1 MDRDRAIEYINE
13 LLNSEYDLMQDRKL
27 DTSNPSLYDD
37 EATES
42 EIDEIVNA
50 QEFMDKETA
59 KSRWSVSMEGQ
70 LYDFGSCYLCW
81 GNENDE

>member
-1 MDRDRAIEYINE
+1 MDRDRAIQYINE

-50 QEFMDKETA
+50 QEFITDYITSHVPIHE
-59 KSRWSVSMEGQ
+59 E
-70 LYDFGSCYLCW
+70 
-81 GNENDE
+81 EI

>member
-27 DTSNPSLYDD
+27 DSSNPSLYDK

-50 QEFMDKETA
+50 QEFMTHILKE
-59 KSRWSVSMEGQ
+59 K
-70 LYDFGSCYLCW
+70 
-81 GNENDE
+81 N

>member
-1 MDRDRAIEYINE
+1 MDRDRAIQYIDE

-42 EIDEIVNA
+42 EIDEIANA
-50 QEFMDKETA
+50 QEFITDYITSHVPIPEEKI
-59 KSRWSVSMEGQ
+59 
-70 LYDFGSCYLCW
+70 
-81 GNENDE
+81 

>member
-1 MDRDRAIEYINE
+1 MDRDRAIQYINE

-42 EIDEIVNA
+42 EIDEIANA
-50 QEFMDKETA
+50 QEFITDYITSHIPIPEEKI
-59 KSRWSVSMEGQ
+59 
-70 LYDFGSCYLCW
+70 
-81 GNENDE
+81 

>member
-1 MDRDRAIEYINE
+1 MDRDRAIQYINE

-27 DTSNPSLYDD
+27 DTSNPNLYDD

-50 QEFMDKETA
+50 QEFITDYITSHVPISE
-59 KSRWSVSMEGQ
+59 E
-70 LYDFGSCYLCW
+70 
-81 GNENDE
+81 EI

>member
-1 MDRDRAIEYINE
+1 MDRDRAIQYINE

-42 EIDEIVNA
+42 EIDEIANA
-50 QEFMDKETA
+50 QEFITNYITTHVPIPE
-59 KSRWSVSMEGQ
+59 E
-70 LYDFGSCYLCW
+70 
-81 GNENDE
+81 EI

>member
-27 DTSNPSLYDD
+27 DSSNPSLYDK

-42 EIDEIVNA
+42 EINQILNA
-50 QEFMDKETA
+50 QEFMT
-59 KSRWSVSMEGQ
+59 
-70 LYDFGSCYLCW
+70 DFITTHIPIP
-81 GNENDE
+81 EEQI

>member
-1 MDRDRAIEYINE
+1 MDRDRAIDYINE

-42 EIDEIVNA
+42 ELDEIVNA
-50 QEFMDKETA
+50 QNFMTHILKE
-59 KSRWSVSMEGQ
+59 
-70 LYDFGSCYLCW
+70 D
-81 GNENDE
+81 N

>member
-50 QEFMDKETA
+50 QEFITDYITSHIPIPEE
-59 KSRWSVSMEGQ
+59 VI
-70 LYDFGSCYLCW
+70 
-81 GNENDE
+81 

>member
-1 MDRDRAIEYINE
+1 MDRDRAIQYINE

-27 DTSNPSLYDD
+27 DTSNPSLYDK

-50 QEFMDKETA
+50 QEFITDYITSHVPILE
-59 KSRWSVSMEGQ
+59 E
-70 LYDFGSCYLCW
+70 
-81 GNENDE
+81 EI

>member
-1 MDRDRAIEYINE
+1 MDRDRAIQYINE

-50 QEFMDKETA
+50 QEFITDYITSHVPIPE
-59 KSRWSVSMEGQ
+59 E
-70 LYDFGSCYLCW
+70 
-81 GNENDE
+81 EI

>member
-1 MDRDRAIEYINE
+1 MDRDRAIQYINE

-42 EIDEIVNA
+42 EIDEIANA
-50 QEFMDKETA
+50 QKFITDYITSHIPISEE
-59 KSRWSVSMEGQ
+59 EI
-70 LYDFGSCYLCW
+70 
-81 GNENDE
+81 

>member
-27 DTSNPSLYDD
+27 DSSNPSLYDK

-50 QEFMDKETA
+50 QEFITDYITSHIPIPE
-59 KSRWSVSMEGQ
+59 E
-70 LYDFGSCYLCW
+70 
-81 GNENDE
+81 EI

>member
-42 EIDEIVNA
+42 EIDEIANA
-50 QEFMDKETA
+50 QEFITNYITTHVPIPE
-59 KSRWSVSMEGQ
+59 E
-70 LYDFGSCYLCW
+70 
-81 GNENDE
+81 EI

>member
-1 MDRDRAIEYINE
+1 MDRNRAIEYINE

-27 DTSNPSLYDD
+27 DTSNPSLYDK

-50 QEFMDKETA
+50 QEFITDYITSHIPISEEKI
-59 KSRWSVSMEGQ
+59 
-70 LYDFGSCYLCW
+70 
-81 GNENDE
+81 

>member
-1 MDRDRAIEYINE
+1 MDRNRAIEYINE

-42 EIDEIVNA
+42 EIDEIANA
-50 QEFMDKETA
+50 QEFITDYITSHVPIPE
-59 KSRWSVSMEGQ
+59 E
-70 LYDFGSCYLCW
+70 
-81 GNENDE
+81 EI

>member
-1 MDRDRAIEYINE
+1 MDRNRAIEYINE

-27 DTSNPSLYDD
+27 DTSNPSLYDK

-50 QEFMDKETA
+50 QEFITDYITSHVPIHE
-59 KSRWSVSMEGQ
+59 E
-70 LYDFGSCYLCW
+70 
-81 GNENDE
+81 EI

>member
-27 DTSNPSLYDD
+27 DTSNPSLYDN

-42 EIDEIVNA
+42 EIDEIANA
-50 QEFMDKETA
+50 QEFITDYITSHVPIHE
-59 KSRWSVSMEGQ
+59 E
-70 LYDFGSCYLCW
+70 
-81 GNENDE
+81 EI

>member
-1 MDRDRAIEYINE
+1 MDRDRAIEYINQ

-27 DTSNPSLYDD
+27 DTSNPSLYDK

-50 QEFMDKETA
+50 QEFITDYITSHIPIPE
-59 KSRWSVSMEGQ
+59 E
-70 LYDFGSCYLCW
+70 
-81 GNENDE
+81 EI

>member
-1 MDRDRAIEYINE
+1 MDRDRAIQYINE

-27 DTSNPSLYDD
+27 DTSNPNLHDN

-50 QEFMDKETA
+50 QEFITDYITSHVPIPE
-59 KSRWSVSMEGQ
+59 E
-70 LYDFGSCYLCW
+70 
-81 GNENDE
+81 EI

>member
-1 MDRDRAIEYINE
+1 MDRNRAIEYINQ

-27 DTSNPSLYDD
+27 DTSNPSLYDK

-50 QEFMDKETA
+50 QEFITDYITSHIPIPE
-59 KSRWSVSMEGQ
+59 E
-70 LYDFGSCYLCW
+70 
-81 GNENDE
+81 EI

>member
-1 MDRDRAIEYINE
+1 MDRNRAIEYINE

-50 QEFMDKETA
+50 QEFMTHILKE
-59 KSRWSVSMEGQ
+59 
-70 LYDFGSCYLCW
+70 D
-81 GNENDE
+81 N

>member
-1 MDRDRAIEYINE
+1 MDRDRAIEYINQ

-50 QEFMDKETA
+50 QEFITDYITSHIPILE
-59 KSRWSVSMEGQ
+59 E
-70 LYDFGSCYLCW
+70 
-81 GNENDE
+81 EI

>member
-1 MDRDRAIEYINE
+1 MNRDRAIEYINE

-42 EIDEIVNA
+42 EIDEIANA
-50 QEFMDKETA
+50 QEFITDYITSHVPIHE
-59 KSRWSVSMEGQ
+59 E
-70 LYDFGSCYLCW
+70 
-81 GNENDE
+81 EI